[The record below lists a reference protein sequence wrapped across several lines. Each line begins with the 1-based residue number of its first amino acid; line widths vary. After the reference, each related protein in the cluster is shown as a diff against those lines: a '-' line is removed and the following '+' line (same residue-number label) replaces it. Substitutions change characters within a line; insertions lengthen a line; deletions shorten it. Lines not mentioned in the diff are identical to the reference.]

1 MVVVVG
7 ELESL
12 LLPINYHN
20 FTEQHVMKSN
30 HHCPPVVFL
39 PPIRIREDLGDI
51 LFQMGKKIG
60 AELGV
65 QKGEFAN
72 DVIRRWKNVDE
83 YVMVDVWAH
92 QENYHDIAN
101 FQNNIQDQYYQ
112 TSLNVGTK
120 LVEEKLLKKLTICRN
135 FTTECAKRF
144 PDHYFD
150 FVYVDARHDY
160 KAVLED
166 LRAWW
171 PKVKRGGIFAGH
183 DYTWQHE
190 PYGAQSPQWGRQDWT
205 KNFDGTV
212 DTTGRVTRGAVDDFF
227 SGVLGDMHGCP
238 RQVSVTY
245 REKAWNTWMVG
256 K

>member
-1 MVVVVG
+1 MG
-7 ELESL
+7 QMDNHLPLNYLEF
-12 LLPINYHN
+12 N
-20 FTEQHVMKSN
+20 EQHILKSA
-30 HHCPPVVFL
+30 HHCPPAVFL
-39 PPIRIREDLGDI
+39 PPIRMRDDLGDI
-51 LFQMGKKIG
+51 LFQMGKKVG

-65 QKGEFAN
+65 QKGEFSTSLM
-72 DVIRRWKNVDE
+72 RRWKDVDE
-83 YVMVDVWAH
+83 YVMVDLWAH
-92 QENYHDIAN
+92 QENYEDIAN
-101 FQNNIQDQYYQ
+101 YGNDIQEQYFQ
-112 TSLNVGTK
+112 TSINAGKK
-120 LVEEKLLKKLTICRN
+120 LIEDKILKKLTVCRN
-135 FTTECAKRF
+135 LTTVCATRF

-183 DYTWQHE
+183 DYTWQNE
-190 PYGAQSPQWGRQDWT
+190 PYGAHSPGKQDWT

-227 SGVLGDMHGCP
+227 SGVLGDMRGCP
-238 RQVSVTY
+238 KQITITY
-245 REKAWNTWMVG
+245 REGAWNTWMVG